1 MKASLYAIYVN
12 QEWSWR
18 VSLNDKVDQS
28 FWFHRSGGKPEILQ
42 LYPLISWGQA
52 LWLQQ
57 WMNERSQRVNVTNLT
72 EVRGELIKALK
83 VVKANPD
90 MLQKLKLSLWKGP
103 LLEHGGKERK
113 PLAWAAAM
121 QGRALLPNEW
131 IDLRNEVET
140 SQPLSITDGV
150 DELQEAYLQGRI
162 ELSQGVAYSKLQFF
176 WRTIYELRCSRCGS
190 GPAQLRWTF
199 CVFCEG
205 PCPYCEECLTMGRAR
220 FCTLLVQGS
229 VVETASVALRAV
241 SVRPLVQWGLNAA
254 QTEAAAAGLQF
265 LEQTALPHTD
275 QTQLP
280 KAKPCFLI
288 WAVTGAGKTEM
299 IYPLIEHELAQGRK
313 VMIATPRKDVVLE
326 LMPRIQAAFPHQSVI
341 ALYGGSHQRWE
352 QGKITLATTHQLL
365 RFYQGFDLVI
375 LDELD
380 AYPYHNNPMLE
391 FAAQKA
397 CKPQGRFIYLSATPP
412 SELQKSAKRNR
423 LPHIR
428 VPVRYHQH
436 PLPVPK
442 LLSIPPSRSWMDK
455 RQIPAKL
462 LHRLEQ
468 SLERG
473 AQLFLFVSQIRNV
486 EPLVLL
492 LRSYFQDKEIQ
503 GTHSKDEERR
513 EKVVEFR
520 QTRID
525 LLVTTTI
532 LERGITVAKTDVF
545 VLDADAALFDEASL
559 VQMAGRAGRSK
570 DDPYGKVFFAAHHNT
585 KAQVSAINQIKRM
598 NAIAKHKGYFKQNT

>member
-1 MKASLYAIYVN
+1 MKPS
-12 QEWSWR
+12 
-18 VSLNDKVDQS
+18 
-28 FWFHRSGGKPEILQ
+28 P
-42 LYPLISWGQA
+42 
-52 LWLQQ
+52 
-57 WMNERSQRVNVTNLT
+57 
-72 EVRGELIKALK
+72 
-83 VVKANPD
+83 
-90 MLQKLKLSLWKGP
+90 
-103 LLEHGGKERK
+103 
-113 PLAWAAAM
+113 
-121 QGRALLPNEW
+121 
-131 IDLRNEVET
+131 
-140 SQPLSITDGV
+140 QPLSITEGTLQ
-150 DELQEAYLQGRI
+150 LQEAYLKGLI
-162 ELSQGVAYSKLQFF
+162 EVSQGVFF
-176 WRTIYELRCSRCGS
+176 VKKQSLWRTNYEPRCSRCGS
-190 GPAQLRWTF
+190 GSAQLRWTF

-220 FCTLLVQGS
+220 FCTPLVHGVN
-229 VVETASVALRAV
+229 VVETAWKAAPMKSLA
-241 SVRPLVQWGLNAA
+241 QWSLNAA

-265 LEQTALPHTD
+265 LEQTAIQLTGHA
-275 QTQLP
+275 QLP
-280 KAKPCFLI
+280 RDIPCFLI

-326 LMPRIQAAFPHQSVI
+326 LLPRIQAAFPKQSVI
-341 ALYGGSHQRWE
+341 ALYGGSRQRWE
-352 QGKITLATTHQLL
+352 QGEITLATTHQLL
-365 RFYQGFDLVI
+365 RFSQGFDLVI

-380 AYPYHNNPMLE
+380 AFPYHNNPMLE

-397 CKPQGRFIYLSATPP
+397 CKPNGRFIYLSATPP
-412 SELQKSAKRNR
+412 PKLQKSAKRNR
-423 LPHIR
+423 LPHVR
-428 VPVRYHQH
+428 VPVRFHQH

-442 LLSIPPSRSWMDK
+442 VLSIPPLRNWIDK

-462 LHRLEQ
+462 LSRLEQ
-468 SLERG
+468 SLERD

-503 GTHSKDEERR
+503 GTHSKDEERS
-513 EKVVEFR
+513 EKVIEFR

-570 DDPYGKVFFAAHHNT
+570 DDPFGNVYFVAYQRT
-585 KAQVSAINQIKRM
+585 KAQVSAINQISRM
-598 NAIAKHKGYFKQNT
+598 NGIAKQKGYFKQNT